1 MDSRFSP
8 ILRCYTPFFLLF
20 FPFRSGKGVVFPF
33 PPAGGLRTQVG
44 GKRGEGGEVPG
55 RPRERVSGK
64 RIPC

>member
-20 FPFRSGKGVVFPF
+20 FSFRSRRPGACG
-33 PPAGGLRTQVG
+33 RTQVG